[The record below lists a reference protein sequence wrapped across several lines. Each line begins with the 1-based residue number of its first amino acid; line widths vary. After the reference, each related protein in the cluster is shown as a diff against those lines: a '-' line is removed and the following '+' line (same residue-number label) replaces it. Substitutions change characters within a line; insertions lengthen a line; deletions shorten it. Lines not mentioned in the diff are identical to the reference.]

1 MAKLSFAD
9 LPKSKYTSLLFKLL
23 VKIKRSEFF
32 AGNDVTKEL
41 IFLKLFIGRSYH
53 GRISTLKV
61 PYSKFEN

>member
-53 GRISTLKV
+53 
-61 PYSKFEN
+61 